1 MTVARILYAVVA
13 ALLIGG
19 STLAKGTT
27 YRSEDRF
34 NPQHIQSLPPEI
46 RASIEHQCDLPRALH
61 DFAAYSDD
69 RIVLH
74 YEHFYC
80 QGRDVF
86 CNASGCLHQVYVS
99 SGGHYRLQRSYYAP
113 N

>member
-1 MTVARILYAVVA
+1 MIMRIFYGAVTM
-13 ALLIGG
+13 LLIGG
-19 STLAKGTT
+19 GALAKGGS
-27 YRSEDRF
+27 YHEEDRY

-46 RASIEHQCDLPRALH
+46 RASILHRCADPRALH
-61 DFAAYSDD
+61 EFAAYSDHD

-74 YEHFYC
+74 FEHFYC

-86 CNASGCLHQVYVS
+86 CNASGCLHQLYVL
-99 SGGHYRLQRSYYAP
+99 SGGHYRLRRSYYAP